1 MSKDLFLEVRAAEQ
15 EQTPRLLP
23 TEYLILYPYD
33 TARKENVPNKPI
45 RDN

>member
-33 TARKENVPNKPI
+33 TTRKKDVPEIPVRGN
-45 RDN
+45 